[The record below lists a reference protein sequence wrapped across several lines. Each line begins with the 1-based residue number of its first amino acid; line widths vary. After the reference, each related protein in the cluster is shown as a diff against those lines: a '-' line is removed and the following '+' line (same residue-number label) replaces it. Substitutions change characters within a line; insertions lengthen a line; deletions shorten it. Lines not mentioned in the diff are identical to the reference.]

1 MLLSIGSKD
10 LYICVLVLRDHPV
23 IIAMTRTILDKL
35 INGTE
40 LPPPKL
46 LLIADSVSVRGNGL
60 LLATVSSHLNSGK
73 KVHYVTTSVH
83 PSKIYTVE
91 NLGEKS
97 NFEVY
102 NGCSDPCGW
111 DKETNTVHLNKP
123 LYELFNFTSSN
134 QENAIVIDR
143 IDDFVNHQ
151 SELQLINSLHKLS
164 TDSNVHQVIIH
175 CSTDVISESFLSAL
189 SYISEARII
198 MMPTVPASCKVVFRK
213 KSGKLIKAH
222 EQFRLSE
229 SFILQNVSVMEKT
242 SSVQEETSDTDAIL
256 AAQTT
261 FNLTLTEDQKLAKNK
276 LLLPHQR
283 IQSHGGHIHYT
294 PDDVDD

>member
-1 MLLSIGSKD
+1 
-10 LYICVLVLRDHPV
+10 
-23 IIAMTRTILDKL
+23 MTKTLLDKL
-35 INGTE
+35 VNGTE

-46 LLIADSVSVRGNGL
+46 LLIADSVSARGNGL
-60 LLATVSSHLNSGK
+60 LFSTVSSHLNSGK
-73 KVHYVTTSVH
+73 KVHYVTTSVQ
-83 PSKIYTVE
+83 PSKIYKVE

-102 NGCSDPCGW
+102 NGFSDPCGW
-111 DKETNTVHLNKP
+111 DKEINAVHLNKP

-134 QENAIVIDR
+134 QENVIVIDR

-164 TDSNVHQVIIH
+164 KDINVSQVIIH

-189 SYISEARII
+189 SYISEARITL
-198 MMPTVPASCKVVFRK
+198 MPTVPCSCKVVFRK

-222 EQFRLSE
+222 EQFKLSE
-229 SFILQNVSVMEKT
+229 SFMIQNISAVEKT
-242 SSVQEETSDTDAIL
+242 ASAQDETSDTDAIL

-261 FNLTLTEDQKLAKNK
+261 FNLTLTEDQKLTKSK

-283 IQSHGGHIHYT
+283 MVSHGGHIHYT
-294 PDDVDD
+294 PDDVDDWDEDDPDEDLDI